1 MLTLVDLEA
10 QSLLLPTAT
19 REALREHWE
28 ADKRHPRRFG
38 SDCFEAN
45 QARQRALHE
54 TRRRVMASFD
64 DKRPVGVQAPDTVVY
79 VGDLLADAAGQLVY
93 EIETTQP
100 GRVPVVRRKVHAWED
115 ARQCADDLG
124 ILPVASHDAALRE
137 LVRVGLAWT
146 IDAARTPSSR
156 QRME

>member
-1 MLTLVDLEA
+1 MLTLDDLEA

-38 SDCFEAN
+38 PASFEAD

-54 TRRRVMASFD
+54 TRCRVMASLD
-64 DKRPVGVQAPDTVVY
+64 DRRPVGVQAPDTVVY

-93 EIETTQP
+93 EIETAQP
-100 GRVPVVRRKVHAWED
+100 GRVPAVRRRVNTWDD
-115 ARQCADDLG
+115 ARQCANDLG
-124 ILPVASHDAALRE
+124 IWPVASHDAALRE

-146 IDAARTPSSR
+146 IAAARTPSSR
-156 QRME
+156 QRMG